1 MQAYLSKFTISLI
14 LVLSV
19 SLGMH
24 ILILKGFDFPLF
36 DNKIILSYVINAL
49 LAFVIF
55 LSLFKLKDKY
65 QTQLGFL
72 FLFGSALKFIVF
84 FILFYPSYKDDGDI
98 NKLEFAS
105 FFIPYS
111 LSLIIETTFLSKLL
125 NNLK

>member
-1 MQAYLSKFTISLI
+1 MQTYLSKFTTSLI

-19 SLGMH
+19 SFGIHLI
-24 ILILKGFDFPLF
+24 ILRGFGFPLF
-36 DNKIILSYVINAL
+36 DNKIVLSYIINAL
-49 LAFVIF
+49 LAFIIF

-84 FILFYPSYKDDGDI
+84 FIVFYPSYKADGDI
-98 NKLEFAS
+98 NKLEFAA
-105 FFIPYS
+105 FFIPYA
-111 LSLIIETTFLSKLL
+111 LGLILETIFLSKLL

>member
-19 SLGMH
+19 SFGIHL
-24 ILILKGFDFPLF
+24 LILKGLSFPLF
-36 DNKIILSYVINAL
+36 ENKIVLSYIINAL

-84 FILFYPSYKDDGDI
+84 FIVFYPSYKADGDI
-98 NKLEFAS
+98 NKLEFAA

-111 LSLIIETTFLSKLL
+111 LSLILETIFLSKLL
-125 NNLK
+125 NNLR